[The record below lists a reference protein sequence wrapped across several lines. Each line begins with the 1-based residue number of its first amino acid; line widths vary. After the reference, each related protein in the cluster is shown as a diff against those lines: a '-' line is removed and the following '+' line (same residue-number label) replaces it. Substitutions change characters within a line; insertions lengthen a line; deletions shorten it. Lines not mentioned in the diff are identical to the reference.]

1 MMKPSAPATPAI
13 ALLCFLLGVFL
24 TLEAQAASLSVM
36 PIMIDGSG
44 GQAAHVVTLH
54 NGGEKPLQ
62 AQVRILAW
70 RQVNGEDILEETRRV
85 VASPPIAEVGPGGNF
100 TIRIVRVAGDPI
112 TEEESYRLLVDEIP
126 DAALRRNGLVAI
138 AIRFSVPA
146 FFSTAEAAPARI
158 VWSVVRSGSR
168 PQLVG
173 RNLGDKRLKLSD
185 LSYGGRPVAK
195 GLAGYILGRSE
206 KAWPLP
212 AGAGGAGGAGV
223 VTAATDRGPL
233 SGLANGR

>member
-1 MMKPSAPATPAI
+1 MMKPSAPATPTI

-24 TLEAQAASLSVM
+24 TLGAQAASLSVM

-112 TEEESYRLLVDEIP
+112 TEEESYRLLIDEIP

-146 FFSTAEAAPARI
+146 FFSPAQAAPARI

-185 LSYGGRPVAK
+185 LSYGGKPVAK

-212 AGAGGAGGAGV
+212 AGAGGAGV
-223 VTAATDRGPL
+223 VTAATDREPL